1 MTQFDT
7 ELGAWSLWGTRESAA
22 ALAVLD
28 FDWIGLDAQ
37 HGRFDDARVIDAVA
51 GIRAVRT
58 DLPGWVRGRSND
70 DGLIGRALDAGANGV
85 IVPMVDDAA
94 QAASAVAASSYAPH
108 GRRSLGPSLQGG
120 GYTQSLGETACAV
133 MVETATGLANCEA
146 IAQTPG
152 LHMIFVGPWD
162 LALALGLSLDE
173 LLALEGDASPLVRIA
188 AACTSAKIRA
198 GAYAGTPERG
208 RVLQALGFEVV
219 AIATED
225 SLFAAGAASVL
236 S

>member
-7 ELGAWSLWGTRESAA
+7 ELGSWSLWGARESAA
-22 ALAVLD
+22 ALALLD

-37 HGRFDDARVIDAVA
+37 HGRFDDARVIDAIS
-51 GIRAVRT
+51 GIRAVKAE
-58 DLPGWVRGRSND
+58 LPVWVRVRSND
-70 DGLIGRALDAGANGV
+70 DGLIGRALDAGADGV
-85 IVPMVDDAA
+85 IVPMVDDASG
-94 QAASAVAASSYAPH
+94 AADAVAASKYAPH

-120 GYTQSLGETACAV
+120 GYTAAAGDPGCAV

-152 LHMIFVGPWD
+152 LRMIFVGPWD

-173 LLALEGDASPLVRIA
+173 LLALEGGESPLVRIA
-188 AACTSAKIRA
+188 AACAAAGIRA

-208 RVLQALGFEVV
+208 RVLRELGFQTV

>member
-1 MTQFDT
+1 YT
-7 ELGAWSLWGTRESAA
+7 
-22 ALAVLD
+22 
-28 FDWIGLDAQ
+28 
-37 HGRFDDARVIDAVA
+37 A
-51 GIRAVRT
+51 GVG
-58 DLPGWVRGRSND
+58 D
-70 DGLIGRALDAGANGV
+70 
-85 IVPMVDDAA
+85 
-94 QAASAVAASSYAPH
+94 
-108 GRRSLGPSLQGG
+108 
-120 GYTQSLGETACAV
+120 TACAV

-173 LLALEGDASPLVRIA
+173 LLSLEGDASPLVRIA
-188 AACTSAKIRA
+188 AACSAAGIRA
-198 GAYAGTPERG
+198 GAFAGTPERG
-208 RVLQALGFEVV
+208 RALVALGFEVV

>member
-7 ELGAWSLWGTRESAA
+7 ELGSWSLWGTRESAA
-22 ALAVLD
+22 ALALLD
-28 FDWIGLDAQ
+28 FAWIGLDAQ
-37 HGRFDDARVIDAVA
+37 HGRYDDARVIDAVSA
-51 GIRAVRT
+51 IRAVRARAQV
-58 DLPGWVRGRSND
+58 WVRVRSND
-70 DGLIGRALDAGANGV
+70 DGLIGRALDAGASGV

-94 QAASAVAASSYAPH
+94 GASDAVAASRYAPH

-120 GYTQSLGETACAV
+120 GYTAGFGDTACAI

-173 LLALEGDASPLVRIA
+173 LLSLEGDASPLVRIA
-188 AACTSAKIRA
+188 AACSAAGIRA
-198 GAYAGTPERG
+198 GAFAGTPERG
-208 RVLQALGFEVV
+208 RALVALGFEVV

>member
-1 MTQFDT
+1 MTQFGT
-7 ELGAWSLWGTRESAA
+7 ELGSWSLWGTQESAR
-22 ALAVLD
+22 ALALLD
-28 FDWIGLDAQ
+28 FAWIGLDAQ
-37 HGRFDDARVIDAVA
+37 HGRYDDLRVIDAVA
-51 GIRAVRT
+51 AIHAVRA
-58 DLPGWVRGRSND
+58 DLPVWVRVRSND
-70 DGLIGRALDAGANGV
+70 DGLIGRALDAGATGV

-94 QAASAVAASSYAPH
+94 QAVAAVAASLYAPQ

-120 GYTQSLGETACAV
+120 GYAGAAGDPACAV
-133 MVETATGLANCEA
+133 MVETATGLANCES
-146 IAQTPG
+146 IAKTPG
-152 LHMIFVGPWD
+152 LKMIFVGPWD

-188 AACTSAKIRA
+188 AACSAAGIRA
-198 GAYAGTPERG
+198 GAFAGTPERG
-208 RVLQALGFEVV
+208 RVLVALGFEVV